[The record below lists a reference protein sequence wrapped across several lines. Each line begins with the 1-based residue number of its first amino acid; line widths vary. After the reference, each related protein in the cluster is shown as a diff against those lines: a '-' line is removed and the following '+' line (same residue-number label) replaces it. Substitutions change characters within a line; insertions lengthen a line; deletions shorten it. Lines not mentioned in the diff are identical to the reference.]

1 MPLSGTLTG
10 EVVATGKP
18 VLVNENSDKVMRK
31 RFVHFSDNNLGRAR
45 SWLGIPM
52 VNRGEMIGSLLLF
65 SSEQGAFSDEDIALA
80 DRVS

>member
-1 MPLSGTLTG
+1 
-10 EVVATGKP
+10 
-18 VLVNENSDKVMRK
+18 MRQ

-80 DRVS
+80 DRVSYQIAGAINNAELFDGLRDA